1 MGATMELGEIGLERG
16 CDAYTPADKDGI
28 NEELNGLDFGIIV
41 GYFALVICTGLGVT
55 LYGHWQR
62 KKAGEAQGA
71 GDFFLAS
78 RSMYFIPVAASLFF
92 SYWDGF
98 FFQSMFRREFLPCL
112 STSESALVANE

>member
-1 MGATMELGEIGLERG
+1 MKSTTPNIFDKQYKINLERG

-78 RSMYFIPVAASLFF
+78 RSMYFIPVAASLFSSNIGSGHF
-92 SYWDGF
+92 VG
-98 FFQSMFRREFLPCL
+98 LAGTAAANGL
-112 STSESALVANE
+112 AVGTS